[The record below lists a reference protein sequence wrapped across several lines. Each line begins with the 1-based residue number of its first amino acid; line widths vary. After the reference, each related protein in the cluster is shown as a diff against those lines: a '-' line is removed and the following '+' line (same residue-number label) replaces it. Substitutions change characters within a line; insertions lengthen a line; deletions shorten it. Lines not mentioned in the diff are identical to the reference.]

1 MIFHPIYQWP
11 YKGPFSPLI
20 RQFLSSNILLSSKV
34 CISAYICS
42 YFAIGSGLPLS
53 LMNYILIGWFV
64 DYVDHFYMPSWKIF
78 VSLVIVFNLVG
89 NISLAV
95 LRYRTCEKSL
105 LSSLWENFKWTPMMA
120 IFFSGLSFH
129 VGAALLCHLL
139 HIDMQ
144 WGATSKEKTDSNFF
158 EEIPRIVN
166 NFKYMYIMVILLS
179 GMMIYLACF
188 APRGWIIDDFTAIV
202 PLAVTVGCHALT
214 PLVLNPSLM
223 VFNY

>member
-1 MIFHPIYQWP
+1 
-11 YKGPFSPLI
+11 
-20 RQFLSSNILLSSKV
+20 
-34 CISAYICS
+34 
-42 YFAIGSGLPLS
+42 
-53 LMNYILIGWFV
+53 MNYILIGWFV
-64 DYVDHFYMPSWKIF
+64 DSVDHFYMPSWKIF

-105 LSSLWENFKWTPMMA
+105 LGSLWENFNWTPMMA

-129 VGAALLCHLL
+129 VGGALLCHLL
-139 HIDMQ
+139 HINMQ

-158 EEIPRIVN
+158 GEIPRIVN

-188 APRGWIIDDFTAIV
+188 APRGWVIDDFTAIV
-202 PLAVTVGCHALT
+202 PLAVTLGCHALT
-214 PLVLNPSLM
+214 PLVLNFFAYDLPLLDIHIISNF
-223 VFNY
+223 VF